1 MSKLEIRPRQ
11 APREF
16 SARSALISVASLGA
30 VGAGIAGAHLFLGI
44 GLPCPFLA
52 LTGWQCPFCGS
63 TRAAG
68 ALLRGDLAA
77 AWAYN
82 QLLIVAIVVL
92 GACSLA
98 WLVEV
103 AGGPALRPPAR
114 WRPLTQQKVYA
125 VLGVV
130 ALAFVLARNL

>member
-1 MSKLEIRPRQ
+1 MGRLETAARQ

-77 AWAYN
+77 AWSYN
-82 QLLIVAIVVL
+82 QLLIIAIAIL
-92 GACSLA
+92 GACSVA

-114 WRPLTQQKVYA
+114 LRPLTQKKVYT
-125 VLGVV
+125 VLGVIAV
-130 ALAFVLARNL
+130 VFVIVRNL